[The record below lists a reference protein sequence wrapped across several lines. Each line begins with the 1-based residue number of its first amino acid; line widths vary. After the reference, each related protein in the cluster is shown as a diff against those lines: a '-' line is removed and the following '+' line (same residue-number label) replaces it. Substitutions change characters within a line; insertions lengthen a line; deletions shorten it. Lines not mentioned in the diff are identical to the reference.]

1 MSSVGSNCERSS
13 WLATDFLRLLRPLNS
28 LDMRLRCADEV
39 SLRPSSELRLFSLS
53 NVPSADLCNS
63 SSRWSL
69 LATETADEPGPLEG
83 VRLAG
88 VVRLSL
94 LATLCNDGSLG
105 ARLTAAMAGA
115 VFGRVRTRKC
125 LQVSQCACYS
135 SGTHAVGL
143 AQALLWV
150 FACPRG

>member
-13 WLATDFLRLLRPLNS
+13 WLVVDFLRLLRPLNS

-39 SLRPSSELRLFSLS
+39 SLRPSSEVRLFSLS
-53 NVPSADLCNS
+53 SEPSADRCNS

-88 VVRLSL
+88 AARLSL
-94 LATLCNDGSLG
+94 LAALCNDGSPG
-105 ARLTAAMAGA
+105 ARLTAAI
-115 VFGRVRTRKC
+115 V
-125 LQVSQCACYS
+125 L
-135 SGTHAVGL
+135 
-143 AQALLWV
+143 
-150 FACPRG
+150 